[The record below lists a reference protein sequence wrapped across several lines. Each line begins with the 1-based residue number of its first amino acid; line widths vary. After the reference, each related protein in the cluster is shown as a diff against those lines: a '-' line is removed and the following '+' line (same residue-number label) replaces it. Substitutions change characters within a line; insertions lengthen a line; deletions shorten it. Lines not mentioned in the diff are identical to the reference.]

1 MNNELV
7 SCFTASAH
15 MDVYFPE
22 EFFGESMCK
31 YLELDIISL
40 NSYSARLRLLRDDEW
55 DDKTIILC
63 KTGQTAIFVIPVDN
77 QAFAV
82 NVQEKDIT
90 ENYPDLA
97 EALDID
103 EESSFAY
110 LLILRDL
117 CNLMESG
124 ICISDKRV
132 YEYAVCTSSEGTAPP
147 EEIGGPAEFKSFMEA
162 NKDVSYP
169 ELPQLEKRNAW
180 PWSKTPDI
188 RSINM
193 RIRC

>member
-1 MNNELV
+1 M
-7 SCFTASAH
+7 
-15 MDVYFPE
+15 
-22 EFFGESMCK
+22 
-31 YLELDIISL
+31 
-40 NSYSARLRLLRDDEW
+40 
-55 DDKTIILC
+55 
-63 KTGQTAIFVIPVDN
+63 DN

-132 YEYAVCTSSEGTAPP
+132 YE
-147 EEIGGPAEFKSFMEA
+147 
-162 NKDVSYP
+162 
-169 ELPQLEKRNAW
+169 
-180 PWSKTPDI
+180 
-188 RSINM
+188 
-193 RIRC
+193 